1 MPTHNAPPVELYKF
15 QMGATS
21 WYYTSSDKEL
31 VYEGNTYM
39 PVPLGRSE
47 IEAKGSVQR
56 ENIEA
61 SFAVDNPMAKSFLQF
76 LPDAIVILT
85 VFIKGD
91 AGTFV
96 GWKGRLAA
104 VKPEKSVIKLIFES
118 VFTSLKRTGLR
129 QSYQRGC
136 RHMLYNTTGCKVDKD
151 DYVNAKT
158 AMTSSG
164 YTVVLNTSPGADG
177 LYAGGILEYNGGMR
191 GIINQIGNV
200 LTINDSWSNLNKA
213 IIDSLGAG
221 VGVNLYPGCDRTTT
235 TCKARFD
242 NFENYG
248 GFPHI
253 PTRNPFDGS
262 SIV

>member
-1 MPTHNAPPVELYKF
+1 MPTLTAPVELYKLS
-15 QMGATS
+15 MGSTF
-21 WYYTSSDKEL
+21 WYYTSSDQDYE
-31 VYEGNTYM
+31 YEGNTYISTT
-39 PVPLGRSE
+39 VGRSE

-56 ENIEA
+56 ENIEVA
-61 SFAVDNPMAKSFLQF
+61 FAVDNPMAKSFLQF

-85 VFIKGD
+85 VFVKSDI
-91 AGTFV
+91 GTFV

-118 VFTSLKRTGLR
+118 VFTSLKRSGLR

-136 RHMLYNTTGCKVDKD
+136 RHMLYSTNGCKIDKAL
-151 DYVNAKT
+151 YVNAQT

-164 YTVVLNTSPGADG
+164 YTVVLSASPGADG
-177 LYAGGILEYNGGMR
+177 SYAGGVLEYNGGMR
-191 GIINQIGNV
+191 GIINQVGNI
-200 LTINDSWSNLNKA
+200 INDTWSNLNKA
-213 IIDSLGAG
+213 IIDSAGAG
-221 VGVNLYPGCDRTTT
+221 VAVNLYPGCDRSTT
-235 TCKARFD
+235 TCKTKFN